1 MSTTD
6 SLSSSGSSEAA
17 APSTATFRAYEIG
30 PFRFD
35 ASTKVVTREG
45 LPVGLGPRAVAV
57 LGLLVRHP
65 NQYVPK
71 ARLMDEAWPDAIVVE
86 SNLTV
91 QISAIRRVLAEAPGG
106 ERWIETL
113 SRRGYRFVGPVTP
126 VLDEEA
132 IASGSPRAGSKL
144 PEPLTSFVG
153 RVKEVAELQ
162 HLMASNRLLTVT
174 GPGGVG
180 KTRVTV
186 QAASGVRNDWLHG
199 IWFVDLAPTVD
210 PTLVPKVVA
219 QALGV
224 MEVASESLT
233 ETLHSRLKPMRALL
247 ILDNCEH
254 LLEACARL
262 VESILREAP
271 NVRIVATSREAM
283 HVVGEQCYQLSPL
296 SLPTGS
302 GDLDA
307 LARSEAV
314 ALFIE
319 RVRLQQQGYAV
330 TAQRAPAIAELCVRL
345 DGIPLALELAAA
357 RIAVLPVEKIVE
369 RLNDRFTLL
378 TGGAR
383 TSLPRHQTLRAT
395 ITWSY
400 ELLSEHTKTL
410 FSRLSIFPGGFTLEA
425 AENVAAGEGISQQDV
440 LDLLST
446 LIDKS
451 LVLIEG
457 SGERYRLLET
467 IRQFAE
473 ERLQASGEEAV
484 LRERHFNWYLRLAAR
499 IEPSLAGGPQQ
510 KRALDL
516 LEADH
521 DNLRAALAWS
531 LESDRGDSALR
542 LCGALYRFWSRRG
555 YWREGYAACAK
566 ALAQSAPASDRA
578 ARARVLLTAGSIG
591 NNVPEAETRVLLEE
605 AVALSREAGDRD
617 TEAMA
622 LNNLARVLDWNIELP
637 RARSLLEQAR
647 MINRG
652 LGNKTLELH
661 NMSNL
666 VNVLRRQREPAAALA
681 LAEEGLAASRSL
693 GDRWLEAI
701 FLYVLGRV
709 ALDRGDIEVAQRL
722 NEQTLAIARELVMP
736 DWQSFSLVKLAF
748 LAVVRGDTN
757 AARRYLA
764 EAAEISRRF
773 GGRLSLSECFG
784 AMGVLASHAGQHA
797 RAARLSGVS
806 ATLLG
811 SLSSSDVLDR
821 ELLEPYQIRSRDALG
836 DAAYDAASREGR
848 ALRRETAI
856 DEALAWLAEAW

>member
-1 MSTTD
+1 M
-6 SLSSSGSSEAA
+6 AP
-17 APSTATFRAYEIG
+17 PSTAPFRAYEIG

-45 LPVGLGPRAVAV
+45 LPVALGPRAVAV
-57 LGLLVRHP
+57 LGLLVRHA
-65 NQYVPK
+65 NEYVPK
-71 ARLMDEAWPDAIVVE
+71 ARLIDEAWPGAIVVQ

-91 QISAIRRVLAEAPGG
+91 QISAIRRVFAEEPGG

-113 SRRGYRFVGPVTP
+113 SRRGYRFVGPVIP
-126 VLDEEA
+126 VSNGQA
-132 IASGSPRAGSKL
+132 IAPGSRRAPSNL

-153 RVKEVAELQ
+153 RVKEVAELR
-162 HLMASNRLLTVT
+162 HLMACNRLLTVT

-186 QAASGVRNDWLHG
+186 QAASGVGNDWNDG

-210 PTLVPKVVA
+210 PVLVPKVVA

-224 MEVASESLT
+224 MEVPSESLT
-233 ETLHSRLKPMRALL
+233 ETLLSRLKPMRALL

-254 LLEACARL
+254 LLEVCAGL

-283 HVVGEQCYQLSPL
+283 HVAGEQCYQLSPL
-296 SLPTGS
+296 SLPTGTGDPDELS
-302 GDLDA
+302 G
-307 LARSEAV
+307 SEAV
-314 ALFIE
+314 ALFVD
-319 RVRLQQQGYAV
+319 RARLQQQGYVV
-330 TAQRAPAIAELCVRL
+330 TAQRAPAVAELCVRL
-345 DGIPLALELAAA
+345 DGMPLALELAAA

-395 ITWSY
+395 IAWSY

-425 AENVAAGEGISQQDV
+425 AENVTAGEGILQNDV

-467 IRQFAE
+467 IRQFAQ
-473 ERLQASGEEAV
+473 ERLQASGEEAA
-484 LRERHFNWYLRLAAR
+484 LHERHFEWYLRLAAR
-499 IEPSLAGGPQQ
+499 MEPSLAGGPQQ
-510 KRALDL
+510 KVALDL

-521 DNLRAALAWS
+521 NNLRAALAWS
-531 LESDRGDSALR
+531 FEANRGDSALR
-542 LCGALYRFWSRRG
+542 LCGMLYRFWSRRG

-566 ALAQSAPASDRA
+566 ALAQPARSSDRGV
-578 ARARVLLTAGSIG
+578 RARVLLTAGSIG
-591 NNVPEAETRVLLEE
+591 NNVPEAETRVLLEQ
-605 AVALSREAGDRD
+605 AIALSREAADLT

-622 LNNLARVLDWNIELP
+622 LNNLARVLDWNVELA

-647 MINRG
+647 KINRA
-652 LGNKTLELH
+652 LGNTTLELH

-666 VNVLRRQREPAAALA
+666 VNVLRRQRDPAAALA
-681 LAEEGLAASRSL
+681 LAEEGLATSRSL

-709 ALDRGDIEVAQRL
+709 ALDRRDIAVAQRL
-722 NEQTLAIARELVMP
+722 NEQALAVARELVMP

-748 LAVVRGDTN
+748 LAVVSGDTR
-757 AARRYLA
+757 AARRYLV
-764 EAAEISRRF
+764 EAVGISRGF

-784 AMGVLASHAGQHA
+784 VMGVLASHADQHGQ
-797 RAARLSGVS
+797 AARWSGVS
-806 ATLLG
+806 AALLG
-811 SLSSSDVLDR
+811 SLSSSDVL
-821 ELLEPYQIRSRDALG
+821 EHEFLEPYHIKSRDALG
-836 DAAYDAASREGR
+836 DAVYDSASKEGR

-856 DEALAWLAEAW
+856 DQALAWLAEEW